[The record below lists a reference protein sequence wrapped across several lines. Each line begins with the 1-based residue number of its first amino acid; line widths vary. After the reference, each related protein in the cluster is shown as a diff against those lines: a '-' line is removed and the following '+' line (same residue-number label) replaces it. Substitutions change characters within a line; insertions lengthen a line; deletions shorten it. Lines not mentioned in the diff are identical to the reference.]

1 MAASSGS
8 LINGPSPA
16 LLSMVGI
23 AATDPASSWWSLVTS
38 AFFATSW
45 LDYLIQ
51 IIVFVVG
58 VGIAERIIGPWKA
71 LVAFLAGCVLSAL
84 VLTGLFLVGTSSTD
98 EWVSYFSEDFV
109 VGAYGGAAAALGAA
123 TASLNNLWRR
133 RLRTWLLALA
143 IMFALYV
150 GVAQSLL
157 LLVGALAGVLG
168 GRMVG
173 TGDGQTTKA
182 GVFSCPRESRFLIA
196 TIVGVFAVG
205 PFLAQLTS
213 NFAMGPLSTVGALSL
228 QNPPDPDEMRELC
241 GGDSSCVGLQ
251 NTVGTNSA
259 GAVLLSIIPLLL
271 LLLCSEGLRRGRR
284 LALWIAL
291 VLNVIFSAVVLIR
304 LVAFLVSF
312 GLENLSGIVL
322 LYVLPAALVPAAIG
336 ALLFITRGRFRAGSG
351 PEATRSMFQ
360 AVAIVTAAV
369 IIVYTILWSAEG
381 NLERGTIRDLLLQLT
396 HVVIPFPMPFVVQ
409 LPRGIMTT
417 LIYGFGG
424 AVIWLAFAYLAF
436 RNFRLFNRGGRG
448 GDEQMGQ
455 VRTLL
460 KRGGGSLSWMA
471 LWGNNR
477 YWFSPDGQAGVA
489 YQFHNGVAL
498 TVAGPFGVPEAQIE
512 AARGFVA
519 YCHELGLSPCFYS
532 ASSDLGASL
541 DGMNFQALEVA
552 EETLLNIENMSFNG
566 KEWQNVRTALNRAD
580 KLGIK
585 DQWHRYPT
593 MPPRL
598 RAQLAEI
605 SEEWM
610 ADKSLPEMGFTM
622 GGLDELKDEDVLC
635 CVAVDRE
642 GLVHGVTS
650 WLPVFTEGHVTSWT
664 LDFMRRRTT
673 GFKGVME
680 FLIASAVTHF
690 KTDVPT
696 ISLSGSPLADF
707 GDPTRN
713 SEEDAPAVVKILGIF
728 RDALEPI
735 YGFKSLAAFKSRFQ
749 PEYRSLY
756 MYYQD
761 TLALPSIG
769 LAITAAYL
777 PGLSA
782 KQGTAIVRQM
792 MANHLPSSVSNG

>member
-1 MAASSGS
+1 MLFLAVSTGS
-8 LINGPSPA
+8 LANGPSPA
-16 LLSMVGI
+16 LLAMVGI
-23 AATDPASSWWSLVTS
+23 VATDPASSWWALVTS

-51 IIVFVVG
+51 IVVVVVG
-58 VGIAERIIGPWKA
+58 VGIAEHLIGPWKA
-71 LVAFLAGCVLSAL
+71 LLAFLAGCVLSSLAL
-84 VLTGLFLVGTSSTD
+84 IGLFLAGTSSAD
-98 EWVSYFSEDFV
+98 EWVGYFSGDFV
-109 VGAYGGAAAALGAA
+109 VGAYGGTAAALGAA
-123 TASLNNLWRR
+123 TASLNILWRR

-143 IMFALYV
+143 VMFALYV
-150 GVAQSLL
+150 GVAQSLQ

-168 GRMVG
+168 GRMLG
-173 TGDGQTTKA
+173 TGDRQTTKA
-182 GVFSCPRESRFLIA
+182 GVFSSPRESRFLIA

-205 PFLAQLTS
+205 PLLTQLTS
-213 NFAMGPLSTVGALSL
+213 SFAMGPLSTVGALSL
-228 QNPPDPDEMRELC
+228 QNPPDTDEMKELC
-241 GGDSSCVGLQ
+241 GGDSSCVDLQ
-251 NTVGTNSA
+251 DTVGTNSA
-259 GAVLLSIIPLLL
+259 GAVILSIIPLLL

-291 VLNVIFSAVVLIR
+291 VINVIFSAVVLMR
-304 LVAFLVSF
+304 LVAFLISS
-312 GLENLSGIVL
+312 GLEKSSGIL
-322 LYVLPAALVPAAIG
+322 MLYVLPAALIPAAIG
-336 ALLFITRGRFRAGSG
+336 ALLLITRGRFRAGSG

-360 AVAIVTAAV
+360 AVAILTAAV
-369 IIVYTILWSAEG
+369 ITAYTIFWCAEG
-381 NLERGTIRDLLLQLT
+381 NLERGTLGDLLLQLT
-396 HVVIPFPMPFVVQ
+396 HVVIPFPVPFHVQ
-409 LPRGIMTT
+409 LPLGFMTT

-424 AVIWLAFAYLAF
+424 AVIWMVFAILAF
-436 RNFRLFNRGGRG
+436 RNFILFNLGGRG
-448 GDEQMGQ
+448 GDEQRGQ

-489 YQFHNGVAL
+489 YQLHNGVAL
-498 TVAGPFGVPEAQIE
+498 TVAGPFGAPEAQIE
-512 AARGFVA
+512 ATRSFVA
-519 YCHELGLSPCFYS
+519 YSLELGLTPCFYS
-532 ASSDLGASL
+532 ASSDLGVSL
-541 DGMNFQALEVA
+541 EGMDFHALEVA

-566 KEWQNVRTALNRAD
+566 REWQNVRTALNRAD

-605 SEEWM
+605 SEEWI

-650 WLPVFTEGHVTSWT
+650 WLPVYTEGHITSWT

-707 GDPTRN
+707 GDPTGS
-713 SEEDAPAVVKILGIF
+713 SEEDAPAVVKILGMF
-728 RDALEPI
+728 RDALEPM
-735 YGFKSLAAFKSRFQ
+735 YGFKSLSKFKSRFQ
-749 PEYRSLY
+749 PEYRTLY

-761 TLALPSIG
+761 PLALPFIG

-782 KQGTAIVRQM
+782 KQGTTIVKQM
-792 MANHLPSSVSNG
+792 MAKEPVV